1 MDCRERERGEA
12 DAEIGRV
19 SLKPQLV
26 LLATLYFFT
35 STNHEMKQEQQKR
48 KLGK

>member
-12 DAEIGRV
+12 GAEIGRV